1 MRRDQL
7 LSDAETPQAFS
18 QIFSLGATENK
29 VLNVRSPETCCVEEL
44 LFHPL
49 PVLSMLYSTVQ
60 QEYGI
65 FGEVEKR
72 SLTFVLTDAIVLK
85 ME

>member
-1 MRRDQL
+1 MRLDQL
-7 LSDAETPQAFS
+7 LSHAETPQAFF

-29 VLNVRSPETCCVEEL
+29 VLNVRGPETCCVEE

-65 FGEVEKR
+65 FEVEKR
-72 SLTFVLTDAIVLK
+72 NLTSY
-85 ME
+85 

>member
-1 MRRDQL
+1 
-7 LSDAETPQAFS
+7 
-18 QIFSLGATENK
+18 
-29 VLNVRSPETCCVEEL
+29 
-44 LFHPL
+44 
-49 PVLSMLYSTVQ
+49 MLYSTVQ